1 MRVPSVIVA
10 ALEKH
15 NGLVFPNP
23 TGCDELDDLLLELT
37 EYDGYIVGIASTVAG
52 GGKPPAKIVSD
63 DGLCTRIT
71 DTANSLVLP
80 EQQSK
85 RIADYLESLERLR
98 AALL

>member
-1 MRVPSVIVA
+1 MENLNELLGQHRRLPFPEHSGSE
-10 ALEKH
+10 AL
-15 NGLVFPNP
+15 
-23 TGCDELDDLLLELT
+23 DEMLLELS

-71 DTANSLVLP
+71 DTANGLVLP
-80 EQQSK
+80 EHQSK